1 MRIDSLLDN
10 LCIVKHRSIAKKACD
25 NGLVQI
31 NGAKVK
37 PSKTVKIS
45 DIIRVSLY
53 GYIIE
58 FGLTKIPKG
67 NISKSQASN
76 YYKVLVRN
84 QI

>member
-25 NGLVQI
+25 KGLVQI

-37 PSKTVKIS
+37 PSKTVKIG
-45 DIIRVSLY
+45 DIIIVSLY

-58 FGLTKIPKG
+58 FALTKIPKG
-67 NISKSQASN
+67 NINKSQANN
-76 YYKVLVRN
+76 YYKLLARS
-84 QI
+84 QT